1 MAKEKQIL
9 KDTEKTFVFEVNQIF
24 YELLFNL
31 VSQEYFNED
40 ILENIINN
48 EGERIWFTLNNLIP
62 YKNLLIETGGEIRE
76 KIVL

>member
-9 KDTEKTFVFEVNQIF
+9 KDIEKTFVFEVNQIF

-31 VSQEYFNED
+31 VAQEYFNED

-48 EGERIWFTLNNLIP
+48 EGERIWFTLNNLIS